1 MSFRDV
7 GSPCF
12 PRRGQP
18 LIPHCTDERRPGAKF
33 VPCRVAV
40 LDRDRVSDIAYTLI
54 HRLARGSLSQHL

>member
-1 MSFRDV
+1 MNV
-7 GSPCF
+7 G
-12 PRRGQP
+12 
-18 LIPHCTDERRPGAKF
+18 PGAKF